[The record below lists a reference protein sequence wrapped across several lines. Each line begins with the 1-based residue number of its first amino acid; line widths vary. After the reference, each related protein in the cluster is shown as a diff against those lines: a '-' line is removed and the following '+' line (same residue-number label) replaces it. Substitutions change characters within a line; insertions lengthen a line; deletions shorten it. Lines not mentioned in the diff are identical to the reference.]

1 MLGIELSKWNGEWD
15 AARTKSAGALFTFIQ
30 ASQGTHP
37 DPFFQANWI
46 KAKDENLFRGA
57 FHCLGKAKSAHEQ
70 AEFFIDLLSDDPG
83 ELPVAVQI
91 EAEEFETS
99 KHMATEY
106 LQEFIA
112 RVNAHGMTTL
122 IASSADTWV
131 DPDGNFIDWT
141 QFPLWVTDCASET
154 DPRVPHPWT
163 EWTFWKFSEKGDG
176 ETFGTE
182 SFDVH
187 LNSFNGTLNDL
198 TNLIKRSPSLRLEN
212 RILDLEKRIQD
223 IDHFVSLLRQPV
235 KSLSIQNMEKD
246 AGAAG
251 SRMFAICN
259 TNSLNVRTGPDL
271 SHPVIDTLHYN
282 QRVQV
287 VDRQE
292 KWVQILRPEGWI
304 SEKYVAFE

>member
-15 AARTKSAGALFTFIQ
+15 AARTKSAGAHFAFIQ
-30 ASQGTHP
+30 ASQATHP
-37 DPFFQANWI
+37 DPFFQANWT
-46 KAKDENLFRGA
+46 KARDANLFRGA
-57 FHCLGKAKSAHEQ
+57 FHCLSKSESAHEQ
-70 AEFFIDLLSDDPG
+70 AEFFIELLSDDQG

-91 EAEEFETS
+91 EPEEFEAS
-99 KHMATEY
+99 EDLAIEY
-106 LQEFIA
+106 LQEFIE
-112 RVNAHGMTTL
+112 RVKAHGMTTL
-122 IASSADTWV
+122 IASPAETWV
-131 DPDGNFIDWT
+131 DPDGKFMDWT

-154 DPRVPHPWT
+154 TPRVPSPWV
-163 EWTFWKFSEKGDG
+163 EWAFWKFSEKGDG
-176 ETFGTE
+176 EAFGTE

-187 LNSFNGTLNDL
+187 LNTFHGTLNDL
-198 TNLIKRSPSLRLEN
+198 TNLIKSSPSLHLEN
-212 RILDLEKRIQD
+212 RILNLEKRIQD
-223 IDHFVSLLRQPV
+223 IDHFVSLLQQPV
-235 KSLSIQNMEKD
+235 ESLATQNVEKD
-246 AGAAG
+246 DAAAG